1 MEKKK
6 EIIVLAGRAA
16 EEELPADP
24 LTRKIFLKLPPPGEN
39 DNLGDVD
46 RLCRVLAAEIG
57 KITVPLE
64 LMRIIP
70 SLCREAGWI
79 VTATVGWDNSGFR
92 LVDLEAGNRV
102 DRHFGL
108 AVDLGT
114 TTVVAYLV
122 NLQTGRTA
130 GVAAGINE
138 QVKAGEDILT
148 RICLGSSPE
157 GLSFL
162 QKAAVETINSLI
174 AELEEKTNVKGLEI
188 SALTVGANTA
198 MTHFLLGLDP
208 SRLCLAPYTPVANRP
223 GFLSAQALG
232 IGINPRAVVYCLP
245 SVGSYLGGDVVGGIL
260 TSGMHLKS
268 ELALFVDIGT
278 NGEIV
283 LGNREWLVGCA
294 GAAGPALEGGVAGSG
309 RPAGPGTIA
318 SVKIDPETGEV
329 HYETIGGL
337 PPVGICGSGLVDC
350 LAELFLNGI
359 IDRAGKFKKGDRF
372 VIVPA
377 GKSATGEEIAVTQT
391 DIDNLLRTKGAVS
404 AALELLLENVG
415 CELSQIERFYAAG
428 AFGQFLNLES
438 AVTVGLFPDL
448 ARDRMVRLGNSSGEG
463 ARRVL
468 LSARRRLEAEEIAA
482 KITYIEL
489 NARQDFMHKFISS
502 RFLPHTNLD
511 YFPSVKRE
519 LARRRNAS
527 FA

>member
-1 MEKKK
+1 
-6 EIIVLAGRAA
+6 
-16 EEELPADP
+16 
-24 LTRKIFLKLPPPGEN
+24 
-39 DNLGDVD
+39 
-46 RLCRVLAAEIG
+46 
-57 KITVPLE
+57 
-64 LMRIIP
+64 
-70 SLCREAGWI
+70 
-79 VTATVGWDNSGFR
+79 
-92 LVDLEAGNRV
+92 
-102 DRHFGL
+102 
-108 AVDLGT
+108 
-114 TTVVAYLV
+114 
-122 NLQTGRTA
+122 
-130 GVAAGINE
+130 VAAGINE
-138 QVKAGEDILT
+138 QVKVGEDILT

-162 QKAAVETINSLI
+162 QKAAVQTINFLI
-174 AELEEKTNVKGLEI
+174 AELEEKTSVKGREI

-223 GFLSAQALG
+223 GFLPAQSLG
-232 IGINPRAVVYCLP
+232 IEINPRAVVYCLP
-245 SVGSYLGGDVVGGIL
+245 SVGSYLGGDVIGGVL

-309 RPAGPGTIA
+309 RPAGPGAIA
-318 SVKIDPETGEV
+318 SVKIDPETGGV

-448 ARDRMVRLGNSSGEG
+448 PRDRMVRLGNSSGKG

-468 LSARRRLEAEEIAA
+468 LSARRRVEAEEIAA
-482 KITYIEL
+482 KMTYIEL
-489 NARQDFMHKFISS
+489 NASQDFMNKFISS
-502 RFLPHTNLD
+502 RFLPHTNMD
-511 YFPSVKRE
+511 YFPTVKRE
-519 LARRRNAS
+519 LARRRGVS